1 MSNQFI
7 VIGGSS
13 ELGTELANVLRKE
26 NNLVFGVSR
35 NDTKLEIYNETLIVD
50 DYIDDFERIKNFINE
65 KDNPV
70 LIFMNGYLKE
80 NRPDLKPDS
89 FEIEKTIDANY
100 LVPFILT
107 DEILKNNLQISKFI
121 FLSSISAI
129 KPRYKNFIY
138 GLSKQSLEKSIKSLL
153 NQNFILFRFG
163 MIETKMS
170 KNHTKAPM
178 TITKYEA
185 ANLIFKNINKSGIVY
200 PLFGLRLI
208 GIVIKLMPLKIL
220 NFLERNIL

>member
-7 VIGGSS
+7 VIGASS

-26 NNLVFGVSR
+26 NNLVFGISR
-35 NDTKLEIYNETLIVD
+35 NDTKHKIYNETLIVD

-100 LVPFILT
+100 LVPFTLT

-121 FLSSISAI
+121 FLSSMSAI

-178 TITKYEA
+178 TITKNEA

>member
-26 NNLVFGVSR
+26 NNLVFGISR
-35 NDTKLEIYNETLIVD
+35 NDTKLKIYNETLIVD

-170 KNHTKAPM
+170 KNHAKAPM

>member
-170 KNHTKAPM
+170 KNHAKAPM

>member
-50 DYIDDFERIKNFINE
+50 DYIDDFERIKNYINE

-170 KNHTKAPM
+170 KNHAKAPM

>member
-138 GLSKQSLEKSIKSLL
+138 GLSKQSLEKSIKSLV

-170 KNHTKAPM
+170 KNHAKAPM

>member
-7 VIGGSS
+7 VIGASS

-26 NNLVFGVSR
+26 NNLVFGISR
-35 NDTKLEIYNETLIVD
+35 NDTKHKIYNETLIVD

-100 LVPFILT
+100 LVPFTLT

-121 FLSSISAI
+121 FLSSMSAI

-138 GLSKQSLEKSIKSLL
+138 GLSKQSLEKSIKGLL

-178 TITKYEA
+178 TITKNEA